1 MFLHLSL
8 TDHHSDIN
16 FYISAVLVVLE
27 PKEDRKK
34 KKRLRKQRIAY
45 IQRQGK

>member
-34 KKRLRKQRIAY
+34 KKD
-45 IQRQGK
+45 